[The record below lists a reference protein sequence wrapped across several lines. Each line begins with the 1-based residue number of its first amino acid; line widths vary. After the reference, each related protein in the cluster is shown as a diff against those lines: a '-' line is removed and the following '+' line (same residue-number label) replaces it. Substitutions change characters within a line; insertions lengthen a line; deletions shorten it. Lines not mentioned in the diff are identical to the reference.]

1 MNVIFQYQ
9 TMMQTVLNGMAGN
22 VIPAMQTVSYVVMV
36 ICLLLGIYEA
46 YAKGGDT
53 RQLAATVFKYVVVA
67 FVVGNWTTFFTDLLN
82 GFNSI
87 AQYIDNSY
95 GGLDLISDWSDQLS
109 KNWSNS
115 GYNSIWQLISNGGA
129 AIVNSLEI
137 AVAYIIFPIAGQIF
151 TLIYVFWGAIVFAIG
166 PLVLALAPSRMVNSV
181 AKYYAQNLLVWN
193 CWSILYALFGCLIT
207 AVNGQSISATPF
219 FNGMSSVALAQPQIA
234 IGLTSIL
241 YAVCILLIP
250 VIALVI
256 LKAEFGGVGGAL
268 VGLFAMASGP
278 VSQVGSGLAAAGA
291 SVARG
296 TTSGAA
302 QGGAGAGAYKNM
314 SRPPDPTPPRDR

>member
-9 TMMQTVLNGMAGN
+9 TMMQTVLSGMAGN
-22 VIPAMQTVSYVVMV
+22 IIPAMQTVSYVVMV

-53 RQLAATVFKYVVVA
+53 RQLAATVFKYLVVA
-67 FVVGNWTTFFTDLLN
+67 FVVGNWTTFFNDLLN
-82 GFNSI
+82 GFNGI
-87 AQYIDNSY
+87 AQYVDNSY
-95 GGLDLISDWSDQLS
+95 GGLDLIKDWSGQLAH
-109 KNWSNS
+109 NWDSS

-129 AIVNSLEI
+129 AVVNSLEI

-193 CWSILYALFGCLIT
+193 CWSILYAL
-207 AVNGQSISATPF
+207 
-219 FNGMSSVALAQPQIA
+219 
-234 IGLTSIL
+234 
-241 YAVCILLIP
+241 CILLIP

-302 QGGAGAGAYKNM
+302 QGGIGGGTYRNM
-314 SRPPDPTPPRDR
+314 STPPPPTPPRDR